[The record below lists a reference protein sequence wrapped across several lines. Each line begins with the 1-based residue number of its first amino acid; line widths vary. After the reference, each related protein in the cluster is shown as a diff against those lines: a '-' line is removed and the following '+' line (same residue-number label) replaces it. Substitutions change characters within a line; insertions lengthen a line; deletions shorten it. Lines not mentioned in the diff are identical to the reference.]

1 MIDIVLSLVLLAA
14 LVYVVLYVTVFS
26 KKEVMEIYGARANK
40 DSKTTIV
47 EDRNNKDKVKVILN
61 GQNYTCDAS
70 PEKTT
75 CYNIL
80 NPSDSFK
87 IIKGPTNDILI
98 KVVNNKSKNFKKT
111 FDSRQNNPNNKED
124 KVIFIEIK

>member
-1 MIDIVLSLVLLAA
+1 
-14 LVYVVLYVTVFS
+14 
-26 KKEVMEIYGARANK
+26 MEIYGGRANK
-40 DSKTTIV
+40 DSKTTIM
-47 EDRNNKDKVKVILN
+47 EDRNNKVKVILN
-61 GQNYTCDAS
+61 GQNYTCDPS

-98 KVVNNKSKNFKKT
+98 KVVNNKSKNFRKT
-111 FDSRQNNPNNKED
+111 YDSRKSNPESKED
-124 KVIFIEIK
+124 KVVFIEIK